1 MLDEGV
7 PPSDRELRDILIPVV
22 EARDEEELMGRDR
35 ESLSPV
41 WRELERYFAEK
52 EEKRTA
58 AVATAAAD
66 AAASELSPVVLQVRQ
81 LLLGKRVL
89 MIGGL
94 RRPHHQRALEQAFGL
109 DELSWPDTRAHQSI
123 ADFEADVRHERT
135 ALVLLAIRWSS
146 HSFGDVERLCD
157 RWGKPFVR
165 LPGGY
170 NPEQVA
176 VQILQQ
182 ASGKLAANGSA
193 AAATVDVVGALPNGK

>member
-1 MLDEGV
+1 
-7 PPSDRELRDILIPVV
+7 
-22 EARDEEELMGRDR
+22 
-35 ESLSPV
+35 
-41 WRELERYFAEK
+41 
-52 EEKRTA
+52 
-58 AVATAAAD
+58 
-66 AAASELSPVVLQVRQ
+66 
-81 LLLGKRVL
+81 

-123 ADFEADVRHERT
+123 GDFEADVRHERT

-146 HSFGDVERLCD
+146 HSFGEVERLCD

-182 ASGKLAANGSA
+182 ASGKLAAHGTITAPAIEA
-193 AAATVDVVGALPNGK
+193 AAVVGAIANGK